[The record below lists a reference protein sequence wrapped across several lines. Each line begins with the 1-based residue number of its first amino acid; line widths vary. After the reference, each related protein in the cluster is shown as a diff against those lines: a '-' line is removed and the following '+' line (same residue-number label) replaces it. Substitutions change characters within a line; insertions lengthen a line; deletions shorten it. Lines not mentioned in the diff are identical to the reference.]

1 MIASA
6 ALTSLTFCAWCPGK
20 LNLPGC
26 VRLGGG
32 KEGGVNTYVAATS
45 GQPALQLVRSEPE
58 QEVPPLIRKFRSNPI
73 MFMRDSKHPMLKAI
87 GWSIR
92 HD

>member
-1 MIASA
+1 MREA
-6 ALTSLTFCAWCPGK
+6 
-20 LNLPGC
+20 
-26 VRLGGG
+26 GGG

-58 QEVPPLIRKFRSNPI
+58 QEVPPLIRKFRKFRSNPI

>member
-1 MIASA
+1 MSWQVELAGMREA
-6 ALTSLTFCAWCPGK
+6 G
-20 LNLPGC
+20 GQ
-26 VRLGGG
+26 GGG
-32 KEGGVNTYVAATS
+32 REYVRRPQHQ

-58 QEVPPLIRKFRSNPI
+58 QEVPPLIRKFRKFRSNPI